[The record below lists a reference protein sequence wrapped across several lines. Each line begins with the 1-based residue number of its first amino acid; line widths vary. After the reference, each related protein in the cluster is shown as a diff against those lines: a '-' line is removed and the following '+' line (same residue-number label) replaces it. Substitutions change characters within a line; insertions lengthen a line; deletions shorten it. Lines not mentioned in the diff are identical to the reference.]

1 MAPSAGTGPRRS
13 PPPALRPLRHSGAAG
28 PRPWARLTSH
38 RHSIR
43 QLPREEFPSAAQ
55 LRRSSKGVALP
66 WDGIIAAGVI
76 LQKIPCHWETA
87 GRAVANGCSAD
98 F

>member
-43 QLPREEFPSAAQ
+43 QLPREEFPSPAAQ
-55 LRRSSKGVALP
+55 LRMSSEGVPCLGTGLP
-66 WDGIIAAGVI
+66 QQELFCKKYRATGKQPAG
-76 LQKIPCHWETA
+76 L
-87 GRAVANGCSAD
+87 
-98 F
+98 

>member
-55 LRRSSKGVALP
+55 LRMSMKGCPALGRDYRSRSYSAKNTVPLGNSR
-66 WDGIIAAGVI
+66 
-76 LQKIPCHWETA
+76 Q
-87 GRAVANGCSAD
+87 GCSKRV
-98 F
+98 FS